1 MKSLAN
7 SIEIDGKNKG
17 KFTDYCKGLGFAGV
31 TEQCIA
37 KGKASKNS
45 KTRKRATFAGNA
57 KKWNKG

>member
-7 SIEIDGKNKG
+7 SIEIDEKNKG
-17 KFTDYCKGLGFAGV
+17 KFTDYCRGLGFAGA

-45 KTRKRATFAGNA
+45 KTRKRAVFTENA
-57 KKWNKG
+57 RKWNKG